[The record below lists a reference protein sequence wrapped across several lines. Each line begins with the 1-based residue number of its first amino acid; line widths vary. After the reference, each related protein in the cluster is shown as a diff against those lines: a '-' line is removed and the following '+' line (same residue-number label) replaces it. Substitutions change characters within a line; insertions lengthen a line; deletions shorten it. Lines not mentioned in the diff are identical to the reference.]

1 MNIELE
7 KWINELISGFRE
19 EYQKLSEDE
28 QTKVSNLDDLSYPC
42 QVEVVWLKHSR
53 FKLDFQ
59 LIIFTHFEDKE
70 DLEIVIHNPIE
81 LYQAI
86 ETLEG
91 KSKNPKWD
99 RKLPEEEHFVI
110 IGGEKKYSTLIE
122 DLFIRALQ
130 ECKNY
135 ITSCVFSKRDK
146 STNIKWKHLIAD
158 RAFLW
163 FVIGDIQREE
173 PKEIIEKIIEE
184 AKRNAKSK
192 SQPSPK
198 PERIKGYGTFFYP
211 PIKVGELP
219 KQTFRERV
227 LESPLRGYSEKAFDT
242 EYNRHKVIVNRDGF
256 IAVAIDD
263 KRTATQVLNLI
274 MATFLLH
281 GIPTFAIRE
290 NEVGSVEIDPK
301 NLNISGSTMSFVS
314 LRTVIGQERWQH
326 LPPIIPTKRA
336 ITEEELKVVV
346 KLSES
351 VASNEKITNSL
362 LFFLEAFTYL
372 QNSEY
377 TQSFIMSW
385 MLIERYLSDCW
396 DSFLDKL
403 EIRGDRRDKL
413 KSTLLWKSADRIL
426 EVLSLSDKLA
436 KEDYKL
442 LMKLKQKRN
451 DIIHRGKKASEEE
464 AQKSF
469 NFCINLLGKMMEN
482 ATQ

>member
-1 MNIELE
+1 MNIEFE
-7 KWINELISGFRE
+7 KWINELIIGFRE

-59 LIIFTHFEDKE
+59 LIIFMHFDDRK
-70 DLEIVIHNPIE
+70 DLEIIIHDPIE
-81 LYQAI
+81 LHQAI
-86 ETLEG
+86 ETLELT
-91 KSKNPKWD
+91 SKNPKWN
-99 RKLPEEEHFVI
+99 RELPEGEPFISE
-110 IGGEKKYSTLIE
+110 GEKKYSTLIE
-122 DLFIRALQ
+122 GQLIHALQ
-130 ECKNY
+130 MCKNH
-135 ITSCVFSKRDK
+135 ITNSVFSKQDESFIGPK
-146 STNIKWKHLIAD
+146 QWITKDS
-158 RAFLW
+158 FSW
-163 FVIGDIQREE
+163 FIRGDIRKKD
-173 PKEIIEKIIEE
+173 PKEIVAKTIED
-184 AKRNAKSK
+184 AKRGAKSK
-192 SQPSPK
+192 LQSSSK

-211 PIKVGELP
+211 PIKVGEIP

-274 MATFLLH
+274 MATSLLR

-336 ITEEELKVVV
+336 VTEEELEVVV
-346 KLSES
+346 NLSES

-403 EIRGDRRDKL
+403 DIRGNRRDKL

-426 EVLSLSDKLA
+426 EVLSLSGKLA

-451 DIIHRGKKASEEE
+451 DIIHRGEKASEEE

-482 ATQ
+482 TTQ